1 MSEEHSLGKKDP
13 VTRRAFVAGAATAIV
28 SAVVGGIIGS
38 QAFPRTVTEKITKEV
53 TKTLTSTTT
62 VPTTITSTTTKK
74 LTETLTTTVE
84 KVTTERIPEVKTVEI
99 PRPAVVKGELG
110 WQLNVDY
117 DKCSGC
123 RLCEL
128 ACSIKHFGVINPE
141 LSRIRVLRFYPGID
155 IPTYCRQCPEH
166 PCIDVCPVGALSVS
180 DKTGAIVVDKEK
192 CIKCGMCA
200 KVCPAEAIRYHPE
213 EGWPLICDLCGLE
226 PECAKICPQGALDW
240 GNVAVVTTYQAR
252 SPIETFKELL
262 AKYGISI
269 EDVREKGQIE

>member
-1 MSEEHSLGKKDP
+1 MSEERSLSKKDP
-13 VTRRAFVAGAATAIV
+13 ITRRAFVAGAATAIV
-28 SAVVGGIIGS
+28 SAVVGGIVGS

-62 VPTTITSTTTKK
+62 VSTPTPTTVTK
-74 LTETLTTTVE
+74 TTTVE
-84 KVTTERIPEVKTVEI
+84 KMTTKRVPEVKTVEV
-99 PRPAVVKGELG
+99 PKPAVVKGEKG

-141 LSRIRVLRFYPGID
+141 LSRIRVFRFYPGID

-166 PCIDVCPVGALSVS
+166 PCIDVCPVDALSVS
-180 DKTGAIVVDKEK
+180 DETGAIVVYKEK
-192 CIKCGMCA
+192 CTKCGACA
-200 KVCPAEAIRYHPE
+200 NVCPTEAIHFHPE

-240 GNVAVVTTYQAR
+240 GDVAVDTTHQAR
-252 SPIETFKELL
+252 PPIEMLKELVT
-262 AKYGISI
+262 KYGISL
-269 EDVREKGQIE
+269 EELREIGQIE